1 MLLRFI
7 QTRSYT
13 LKQIMEFSKPIP
25 KDITS
30 CCQFKCKENCEVKLN
45 HLTNDYQKAICQLN
59 HLTNDY
65 HKAICQL
72 NSLKISNHFNQLLNH
87 K

>member
-1 MLLRFI
+1 
-7 QTRSYT
+7 
-13 LKQIMEFSKPIP
+13 MEFSKPIP

-30 CCQFKCKENCEVKLN
+30 CCQFKCKENCEVKQLN
-45 HLTNDYQKAICQLN
+45 HLTNDYVKQLKHLTNDYQKAICQLN

>member
-30 CCQFKCKENCEVKLN
+30 CCQFKCKENCEVK
-45 HLTNDYQKAICQLN
+45 QLN